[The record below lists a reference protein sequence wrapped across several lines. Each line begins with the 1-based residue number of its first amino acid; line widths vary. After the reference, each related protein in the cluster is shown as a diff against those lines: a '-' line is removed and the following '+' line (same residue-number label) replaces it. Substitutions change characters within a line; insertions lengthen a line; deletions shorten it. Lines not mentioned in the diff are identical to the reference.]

1 MSCLVKSR
9 RPNGTVYV
17 YRSTSVWDSEKG
29 YPVPKRTLVGKLD
42 PVSGELIPTRKQN
55 RKKGRADAKEQAAG
69 DAVPGETAQPGA
81 QTPEHRP
88 SAQDM
93 PEVWR
98 EYQETI
104 DRLQRELD
112 EERRENARMRRLIQS
127 MRKLLDAS
135 GDLGGGPE
143 T

>member
-29 YPVPKRTLVGKLD
+29 YPVPKRTLVGKLG
-42 PVSGELIPTRKQN
+42 PSGEIIPTRKQN
-55 RKKGRADAKEQAAG
+55 RQKGSTDTQEHAAG

-81 QTPEHRP
+81 QTPEHRR

-135 GDLGGGPE
+135 GNIGGEPE
-143 T
+143 A

>member
-17 YRSTSVWDSEKG
+17 YRSTSVWDPDKG

-42 PVSGELIPTRKQN
+42 PTSGELIPTRKQN
-55 RKKGRADAKEQAAG
+55 RKKGSADAQEQAAKHI
-69 DAVPGETAQPGA
+69 VPEETAL
-81 QTPEHRP
+81 P
-88 SAQDM
+88 SAQNPTDTQSAQDT
-93 PEVWR
+93 EVWR

-112 EERRENARMRRLIQS
+112 VARRENAKMRKLIQS
-127 MRKLLDAS
+127 MRKLLDSA
-135 GDLGGGPE
+135 GDIGGEPE
-143 T
+143 A